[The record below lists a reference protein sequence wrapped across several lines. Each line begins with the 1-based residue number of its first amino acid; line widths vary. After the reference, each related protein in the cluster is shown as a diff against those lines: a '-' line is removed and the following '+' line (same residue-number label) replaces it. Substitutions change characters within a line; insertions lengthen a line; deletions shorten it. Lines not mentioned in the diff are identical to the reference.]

1 MWMPRLKYIFF
12 FNEKGGGAK
21 TPLEFNKRELPL
33 LVLDL
38 YPCGCTTPL
47 VTRNALYLCSAKKKA
62 IILVASSYGNN
73 CLNLAKYL
81 DKPLGIAESLRALV
95 GKGKEVKKELSSSQ
109 LVKNVDVGTGERGK
123 DRRKNY
129 WKSWPSIMEQFP
141 RGFWRGFMF
150 ILRLHP
156 LLSA

>member
-1 MWMPRLKYIFF
+1 MPRLKYIFF
-12 FNEKGGGAK
+12 FFKGRGDEN
-21 TPLEFNKRELPL
+21 TLEFNKRELPL
-33 LVLDL
+33 PVLGL

-47 VTRNALYLCSAKKKA
+47 VTKNALYLCSAKKA

-95 GKGKEVKKELSSSQ
+95 RKGKEVKKELSSSQ

-123 DRRKNY
+123 DRRENY
-129 WKSWPSIMEQFP
+129 
-141 RGFWRGFMF
+141 
-150 ILRLHP
+150 
-156 LLSA
+156 